1 MKLFRYVI
9 LTLLGALGLLCFSCI
24 DDDITTSPS
33 AVLTFSRDTV
43 SFDTVFTEIGTP
55 TARLIV
61 RNPNKKGVSIS
72 YIGFKDPETRYR
84 LNVDG
89 QSGQTFHDVEIRGR
103 DSIYVFIECRPEASP
118 TSEPTLI
125 EDQLQFVTNGNT
137 QEVTVEAWGQNV
149 TRLHGV
155 VTEGDMTLDA
165 TQPYVVFD
173 SLVVSEG
180 TTLHVT
186 PGTRLLF
193 HDDAK
198 LRVEGTLDAR
208 GEAGRLIDMRGDRLD
223 NVLPDISYDIMAG
236 QWGGVSF
243 APGSFGNRME
253 YVNLRS
259 SKTGVT
265 VDSCADLSRQKLLLV
280 NSWLHNSQGNVLTSR
295 YANVDAYGC
304 VFSEA
309 ANDVVALYGGRH
321 KFVQCTFANYYL
333 FSAITGSM
341 IALYHALPEDVA
353 ANSQPLM
360 EAEFENGIIYGLG
373 SELNEGDLTGSS
385 VYLRRMLLGSKGEDD
400 ANFLECIWDSDPLF
414 YTVRED
420 YIFDYRLRPESPAI
434 AAGYSTYVT
443 DLCRFD
449 MYGLNR
455 LAAGAPDLGAFV
467 YVAPPPEEK

>member
-118 TSEPTLI
+118 TSEPALI

-155 VTEGDMTLDA
+155 VMESDMTLDA

-223 NVLPDISYDIMAG
+223 NVLPDVGYDILAG
-236 QWGGVSF
+236 QWEGIRID
-243 APGSFGNRME
+243 AASFGNRME
-253 YVNLRS
+253 YVDMRS
-259 SKTGVT
+259 TKSGLTA
-265 VDSCADLSRQKLLLV
+265 DSCGNLEQSKLLLV
-280 NSWLHNSQGNVLTSR
+280 NSWLHNSQATVLDAR
-295 YANVDAYGC
+295 HCRVDAYGVC
-304 VFSEA
+304 FSEA
-309 ANDVVALYGGRH
+309 AEAVVRLTGGVH
-321 KFVQCTFANYYL
+321 QFTQCTISNYYL
-333 FSAITGSM
+333 FSGS
-341 IALYHALPEDVA
+341 AEPLLSLYHVLPKDA
-353 ANSQPLM
+353 IGNPAPLM
-360 EAEFENGIIYGLG
+360 RANFDNGIIYGMGTDINTPDLKDSQVFLRNVLLKSNG
-373 SELNEGDLTGSS
+373 S
-385 VYLRRMLLGSKGEDD
+385 DD
-400 ANFLECIWDSDPLF
+400 ANFISCLWDKDPLF

-420 YIFDYRLRPESPAI
+420 YYFNYRLMPESPAI
-434 AAGYSTYVT
+434 GAGNPAYVGEICLY
-443 DLCRFD
+443 DID
-449 MYGLNR
+449 GLNR
-455 LAAGAPDLGAFV
+455 LANGNPDLGAYV
-467 YVAPPPEEK
+467 YQAPKEEDK